1 VRFLIDNALSPELA
15 RILSDAGHDAVHVRD
30 YGLHAAE
37 DSMILERA
45 GNEDRVVVSADSVFG
60 MLLAVSRR
68 SKPSF
73 MLFREA
79 SIVHA
84 QDYASRILESLP
96 SFEREVEAGCVITFR
111 RGRIRVRSLPFA
123 GSH

>member
-1 VRFLIDNALSPELA
+1 VRFLIDNAPSPELA
-15 RILSDAGHDAVHVRD
+15 RILSDARHDAVHVRD

-37 DSMILERA
+37 DPMILERA
-45 GNEDRVVVSADSVFG
+45 GVGDRVVVSVDSDFG

-68 SKPSF
+68 NKPSF
-73 MLFREA
+73 SLFREA
-79 SIVHA
+79 SIIHA

-123 GSH
+123 DSR